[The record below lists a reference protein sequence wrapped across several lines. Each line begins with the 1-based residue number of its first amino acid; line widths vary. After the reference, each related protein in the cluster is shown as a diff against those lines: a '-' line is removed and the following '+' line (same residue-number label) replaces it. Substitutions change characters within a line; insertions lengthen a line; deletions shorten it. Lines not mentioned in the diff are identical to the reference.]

1 MPVAE
6 IQGDQ
11 EDARELRAAA
21 ARLRDF
27 LPRFQEVPGGEFVPM
42 AVANLLEAIAECVSR
57 SEPLRDSVR
66 QRALEIAH
74 HVPSTP
80 PPAD

>member
-6 IQGDQ
+6 NRRAQD
-11 EDARELRAAA
+11 DARELKAAA
-21 ARLRDF
+21 VRLRDLMPWF
-27 LPRFQEVPGGEFVPM
+27 RGAPGTEFVPM
-42 AVANLLEAIAECVSR
+42 SVANLLEAIAECLSR
-57 SEPLRDSVR
+57 NEPLRDSVR

-80 PPAD
+80 TPD

>member
-6 IQGDQ
+6 NQKAQD
-11 EDARELRAAA
+11 DARELRAAA
-21 ARLRDF
+21 VRLRD
-27 LPRFQEVPGGEFVPM
+27 LIPRFREVPGTEFVPFS
-42 AVANLLEAIAECVSR
+42 VANLLEAIAECVSR
-57 SEPLRDSVR
+57 NEPLRDSVR

-80 PPAD
+80 PPG